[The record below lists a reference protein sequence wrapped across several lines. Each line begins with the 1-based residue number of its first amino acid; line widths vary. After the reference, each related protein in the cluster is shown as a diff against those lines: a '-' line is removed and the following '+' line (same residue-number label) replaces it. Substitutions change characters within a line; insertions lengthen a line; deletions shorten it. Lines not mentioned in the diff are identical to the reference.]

1 MLEDDVP
8 LNVIRCLIYL
18 CDLSVIQVDWH
29 SRLCLRNLFPSLQ
42 ISFQILSNPV
52 KYQAIAIFQILR
64 EIAFEKNCFG
74 EHSSLQSL
82 IAFHLLSKYYFTFPH
97 KNTVQHLFLEKVHK
111 CCSIG
116 DERKTS
122 CERFVAFPSSNIK
135 YKDKSAG
142 AALEITFYWLFIS
155 SQDKITS
162 SKQIYHSTGPVLL
175 LQQMKIFFCK
185 KNIKSLLVGW

>member
-1 MLEDDVP
+1 MFSETILLE
-8 LNVIRCLIYL
+8 
-18 CDLSVIQVDWH
+18 
-29 SRLCLRNLFPSLQ
+29 
-42 ISFQILSNPV
+42 
-52 KYQAIAIFQILR
+52 
-64 EIAFEKNCFG
+64 G
-74 EHSSLQSL
+74 
-82 IAFHLLSKYYFTFPH
+82 YFY

-185 KNIKSLLVGW
+185 KKHKITFGWLVGNRCQGGGGQTSVPQWSSLNVNLGLNLSMLGFFLATFK